1 VRKRASR
8 PPEQVFAVTGL
19 ATSLQD
25 DQGQR
30 MRRYLVSMGIRTV
43 CFILAVVAL
52 AGLHWTLI
60 GWALVVA
67 AVLLPYVAVVMANAT
82 TPRRSTTLGP
92 LTIDPATPMLTPPLT
107 PPPSPPMPPDR
118 PEEDPPL

>member
-1 VRKRASR
+1 M
-8 PPEQVFAVTGL
+8 TGL
-19 ATSLQD
+19 PTSLHD

-60 GWALVVA
+60 GWAFVIA
-67 AVLLPYVAVVMANAT
+67 AVVLPYVAVVMANAT
-82 TPRRSTTLGP
+82 RSPRSTTLEP
-92 LTIDPATPMLTPPLT
+92 VTSHDPTTPQLLTNQPPGQ
-107 PPPSPPMPPDR
+107 PSPDR
-118 PEEDPPL
+118 PEEDPPR